1 MPPKIARRALR
12 RPAAAAP
19 RLRRPAARDEGEE
32 EEEAAAPPRLLS
44 ALTFPEL
51 KKLGPVC
58 LQDSKYYGRTIHLAG
73 RLRQA
78 KIEEGEMYV
87 DLTVTGTKDDELL
100 RVLTGTPS
108 RKVSIH
114 CCTEECSGLL
124 TDPLLVHGPTFDKT
138 DLKNLPWL
146 TNLEAVATER
156 AEPGRDELAEL
167 RRMQVAATGADA
179 KEKKNA
185 SKKEKKKRSADE
197 MRAEEGRLGE
207 SPNVKSTSLEQGQ
220 KALNEVYSGTGLDPN
235 PSRREKILKKAK
247 KIGKSKKKKKK
258 KASSGSSVEE
268 ASSTTSSS
276 SSGFLEV
283 PVFLTKKTGCGASGR
298 NTQAPSQRGPSERPV
313 KGS

>member
-1 MPPKIARRALR
+1 
-12 RPAAAAP
+12 
-19 RLRRPAARDEGEE
+19 
-32 EEEAAAPPRLLS
+32 
-44 ALTFPEL
+44 
-51 KKLGPVC
+51 
-58 LQDSKYYGRTIHLAG
+58 
-73 RLRQA
+73 
-78 KIEEGEMYV
+78 
-87 DLTVTGTKDDELL
+87 
-100 RVLTGTPS
+100 
-108 RKVSIH
+108 
-114 CCTEECSGLL
+114 
-124 TDPLLVHGPTFDKT
+124 
-138 DLKNLPWL
+138 
-146 TNLEAVATER
+146 
-156 AEPGRDELAEL
+156 
-167 RRMQVAATGADA
+167 MQVAATGADA

-220 KALNEVYSGTGLDPN
+220 KALSEVYSGTGLDPN